1 MKRVMVISYWYYPE
15 NVARAFHV
23 KGIVSSLIQE
33 GYHVDLIIPRN
44 NMYQEIDAR
53 ESDNIT
59 VHQVKPGILLHK
71 EKNRWDVNKNILN
84 NSQSNFLIKGLKKLY
99 DVLVWPDRT
108 VEWAINAYRYVKKNK
123 LHINSEAMVTVGLPV
138 STHITGHLLKKD
150 ASHLK
155 WIADY
160 GDPFSYNPDREIR
173 KYDKFL
179 ESKILKNVDS
189 IVIPTENAVDCYTN
203 LGVNRSKIHVIP
215 QLFEEQQ
222 GESSYKIDKE
232 KFNIMY
238 AGSFYRGI
246 RSPVEFIHGLVLASK
261 KNPKLH
267 FHYFGNVNALEEFLE
282 MEGLD
287 IKTIPITVNTF
298 KDRSEIISIMKN
310 MDLLINLNNKSTS
323 QIPSKIIDYLY
334 ADTRILNV
342 GSNLTE
348 LFDNVDNEK
357 EKIAKK
363 LVEISKAPSN
373 FDYSELKRF
382 YSYNVNSSKYN
393 SILQKGNS

>member
-173 KYDKFL
+173 KYDKFF

-203 LGVNRSKIHVIP
+203 LGVNRSEIHVIP

-382 YSYNVNSSKYN
+382 Y
-393 SILQKGNS
+393 

>member
-1 MKRVMVISYWYYPE
+1 M
-15 NVARAFHV
+15 
-23 KGIVSSLIQE
+23 
-33 GYHVDLIIPRN
+33 
-44 NMYQEIDAR
+44 
-53 ESDNIT
+53 
-59 VHQVKPGILLHK
+59 
-71 EKNRWDVNKNILN
+71 
-84 NSQSNFLIKGLKKLY
+84 
-99 DVLVWPDRT
+99 
-108 VEWAINAYRYVKKNK
+108 
-123 LHINSEAMVTVGLPV
+123 
-138 STHITGHLLKKD
+138 
-150 ASHLK
+150 
-155 WIADY
+155 
-160 GDPFSYNPDREIR
+160 
-173 KYDKFL
+173 

-203 LGVNRSKIHVIP
+203 LGVNRSEIHVIP

-363 LVEISKAPSN
+363 LVEVSKAPSN

>member
-33 GYHVDLIIPRN
+33 GYHVELIIPRN

-203 LGVNRSKIHVIP
+203 LGVNRSEIHVIP

>member
-203 LGVNRSKIHVIP
+203 LGVNRSEIHVIP

-310 MDLLINLNNKSTS
+310 LDLLINLNNKSTS

>member
-23 KGIVSSLIQE
+23 KGIVSSLVQE
-33 GYHVDLIIPRN
+33 GYNVDLIIPRN
-44 NMYQEIDAR
+44 SMYQEIDAR

-59 VHQVKPGILLHK
+59 IHQVKPGSILHK
-71 EKNRWDVNKNILN
+71 EKNRWDVNRNILN
-84 NSQSNFLIKGLKKLY
+84 NSRSNFFIKGLKSLY
-99 DVLVWPDRT
+99 DVLIWPDRT
-108 VEWAINAYRYVKKNK
+108 VEWAINAYRYVKKHK
-123 LHINSEAMVTVGLPV
+123 LHSNSEAMVTVGLPV

-179 ESKILKNVDS
+179 ESKILNNVNS

-222 GESSYKIDKE
+222 GESSYSIDKE

-246 RSPVEFIHGLVLASK
+246 RSPVEFIHGLVLASE
-261 KNPKLH
+261 KNPNLH

-342 GSNLTE
+342 GSNLTD

-363 LVEISKAPSN
+363 LVEISKTSSN
-373 FDYSELKRF
+373 FDYSELKGF

-393 SILQKGNS
+393 RILQKENS

>member
-1 MKRVMVISYWYYPE
+1 MVISYWYYPE

-33 GYHVDLIIPRN
+33 GYHVDLVIPRN

-203 LGVNRSKIHVIP
+203 LGVNRSEIHVIP

-363 LVEISKAPSN
+363 LVEVSKAPSN

>member
-33 GYHVDLIIPRN
+33 GYHVELIIPRN

-203 LGVNRSKIHVIP
+203 LGVNRSEIHVIP

-334 ADTRILNV
+334 SDTRILNV

>member
-1 MKRVMVISYWYYPE
+1 MVISYWYYPE

>member
-203 LGVNRSKIHVIP
+203 LGVNRSEIHVIP

>member
-1 MKRVMVISYWYYPE
+1 MVISYWYYPE

-33 GYHVDLIIPRN
+33 GYHVELIIPRN

-203 LGVNRSKIHVIP
+203 LGVNRSEIHVIP

>member
-1 MKRVMVISYWYYPE
+1 MVISYWYYPE

-23 KGIVSSLIQE
+23 KGIVSSLIHE
-33 GYHVDLIIPRN
+33 GYHVELIIPRN

-203 LGVNRSKIHVIP
+203 LGVNRSEIHVIP

-310 MDLLINLNNKSTS
+310 MDLLVNLNNKSTS

>member
-1 MKRVMVISYWYYPE
+1 
-15 NVARAFHV
+15 
-23 KGIVSSLIQE
+23 
-33 GYHVDLIIPRN
+33 
-44 NMYQEIDAR
+44 
-53 ESDNIT
+53 
-59 VHQVKPGILLHK
+59 
-71 EKNRWDVNKNILN
+71 
-84 NSQSNFLIKGLKKLY
+84 
-99 DVLVWPDRT
+99 
-108 VEWAINAYRYVKKNK
+108 
-123 LHINSEAMVTVGLPV
+123 
-138 STHITGHLLKKD
+138 
-150 ASHLK
+150 
-155 WIADY
+155 
-160 GDPFSYNPDREIR
+160 
-173 KYDKFL
+173 
-179 ESKILKNVDS
+179 
-189 IVIPTENAVDCYTN
+189 
-203 LGVNRSKIHVIP
+203 
-215 QLFEEQQ
+215 
-222 GESSYKIDKE
+222 
-232 KFNIMY
+232 
-238 AGSFYRGI
+238 
-246 RSPVEFIHGLVLASK
+246 
-261 KNPKLH
+261 
-267 FHYFGNVNALEEFLE
+267 

-357 EKIAKK
+357 KNRKK

>member
-1 MKRVMVISYWYYPE
+1 MVISYWYYPE

-203 LGVNRSKIHVIP
+203 LGVNRSEIHVIP

-267 FHYFGNVNALEEFLE
+267 FHYFGNINALEEFLE

>member
-44 NMYQEIDAR
+44 TMYQGIGTK
-53 ESDNIT
+53 ESENIT

-84 NSQSNFLIKGLKKLY
+84 NPRSNFLIKGLKKLY
-99 DVLVWPDRT
+99 DVFVWPDRT
-108 VEWAINAYRYVKKNK
+108 IEWAINAYRYVRKNK
-123 LHINSEAMVTVGLPV
+123 LHSNSAAMVTIGLPV
-138 STHITGHLLKKD
+138 STHITGHLLKKE

-160 GDPFSYNPDREIR
+160 GDPFSFNPDRKIR

-179 ESKILKNVDS
+179 ESRILNNVDS
-189 IVIPTENAVDCYTN
+189 IVIPTESAIDCYTN
-203 LGVNRSKIHVIP
+203 LGVNRSEIHVIP

-222 GESSYKIDKE
+222 GESNYKIDKS

-261 KNPKLH
+261 NNPKLH
-267 FHYFGNVNALEEFLE
+267 FHYFGNVNALEEFLKV
-282 MEGLD
+282 EGLD

-298 KDRSEIISIMKN
+298 KNRSEIISIMKK

-334 ADTRILNV
+334 ANKRILNI
-342 GSNLTE
+342 GSTLTE
-348 LFDNVDNEK
+348 LFDNVNNQK
-357 EKIAKK
+357 EQIADK
-363 LVEISKAPSN
+363 LLEISLDSVDFNYA
-373 FDYSELKRF
+373 DLKEY
-382 YSYNVNSSKYN
+382 YSYASNARKYMD
-393 SILQKGNS
+393 LLD

>member
-1 MKRVMVISYWYYPE
+1 M
-15 NVARAFHV
+15 

-203 LGVNRSKIHVIP
+203 LGVNRSEIHVIP

-342 GSNLTE
+342 GSNLTKS
-348 LFDNVDNEK
+348 FDNVNNEK
-357 EKIAKK
+357 EQIADKLLEISLEDIGFNYTDLKEYYSYTSNAKK
-363 LVEISKAPSN
+363 YMDLLN
-373 FDYSELKRF
+373 
-382 YSYNVNSSKYN
+382 
-393 SILQKGNS
+393 

>member
-1 MKRVMVISYWYYPE
+1 MVISYWYYPE

-173 KYDKFL
+173 KYDKFF

-203 LGVNRSKIHVIP
+203 LGVNRSEIHVIP

>member
-203 LGVNRSKIHVIP
+203 LGVNRSEIHVIP

-323 QIPSKIIDYLY
+323 QIPSKIMDYLY

-382 YSYNVNSSKYN
+382 YSYNA
-393 SILQKGNS
+393 

>member
-1 MKRVMVISYWYYPE
+1 MVISYWYYPE

-203 LGVNRSKIHVIP
+203 LGVNRSEIHVIP

-363 LVEISKAPSN
+363 LVEISKSPSN

>member
-173 KYDKFL
+173 KYDKFF

-203 LGVNRSKIHVIP
+203 LGVNRSEIHVIP

>member
-1 MKRVMVISYWYYPE
+1 MVISYWYYPE

-203 LGVNRSKIHVIP
+203 LGVNRSEIHVIP

>member
-33 GYHVDLIIPRN
+33 GYHVDLVIPRN

-203 LGVNRSKIHVIP
+203 LGVNRSEIHVIP

-363 LVEISKAPSN
+363 LVEVSKAPSN

>member
-1 MKRVMVISYWYYPE
+1 MVISYWYYPE

-44 NMYQEIDAR
+44 TMYQEIDATD
-53 ESDNIT
+53 SDNIT
-59 VHQVKPGILLHK
+59 VHQVKPGVLLHK
-71 EKNRWDVNKNILN
+71 EKNRWDVNRNILDN
-84 NSQSNFLIKGLKKLY
+84 YGSNFLIRCLKKLY
-99 DVLVWPDRT
+99 NTLIWPDRT
-108 VEWAINAYRYVKKNK
+108 IEWAINAYRYVKKNN
-123 LHINSEAMVTVGLPV
+123 LHSNSVAMVTVGLPV
-138 STHITGHLLKKD
+138 STHVTGHLLKKD

-160 GDPFSYNPDREIR
+160 GDPFTYNPDREIR

-179 ESKILKNVDS
+179 ESKTLNNVDS
-189 IVIPTENAVDCYTN
+189 IVIPTESAKDCYTS
-203 LGVNRSKIHVIP
+203 LGVNESKIQVIP
-215 QLFEEQQ
+215 QLFEDQK
-222 GESSYKIDKE
+222 GESDYKVDKD

-246 RSPVEFIHGLVLASK
+246 RSPVEFIHGLALANE

-267 FHYFGNVNALEEFLE
+267 FHYFGNVNALEEFLKI
-282 MEGLD
+282 EGLD
-287 IKTIPITVNTF
+287 IRTLPITVNTF
-298 KDRSEIISIMKN
+298 KNRNEIISIMKK

-334 ADTRILNV
+334 ADKKILNI

-348 LFDNVDNEK
+348 LFDNVDNQK
-357 EKIAKK
+357 EQIADKLLEISLENMDFNYTDLKEYYSYASNAKK
-363 LVEISKAPSN
+363 YMRLLN
-373 FDYSELKRF
+373 
-382 YSYNVNSSKYN
+382 
-393 SILQKGNS
+393 